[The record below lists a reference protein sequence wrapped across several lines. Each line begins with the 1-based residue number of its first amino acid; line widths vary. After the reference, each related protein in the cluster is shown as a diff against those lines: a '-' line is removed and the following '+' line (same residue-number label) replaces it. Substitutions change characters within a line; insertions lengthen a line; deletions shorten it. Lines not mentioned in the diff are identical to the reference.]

1 MADGYPDGSTSTPP
15 TTAINLGTG
24 RTAVAVYSGYQH
36 ICVLLDNRDLKCWGE
51 GAAAGS
57 GSYFKQEFVPST
69 ALNLGTGLTAVAVSG
84 GSDFTCALL
93 NNGDVKCW
101 GGDNMGQLGDGGP
114 NQINYPPNPSSTNVP
129 PTNAI
134 NLGTGRTAVAISSG
148 DYHACAI
155 LDNGDMTCWGSNS
168 RGQLGSNSGSGQLQ
182 PLLVSGSNSWN
193 TATTPVIWDT
203 HPALPAGMSISGGM
217 ISGTPSVYAKNQ
229 TYTIYANQS
238 GYSTTHEL
246 YFSVDTDNAH
256 TVVENQTI
264 DPIGFHPPFN
274 NGTTCWTVSPGLP
287 GNLSIDSST
296 GEITGSVN
304 GTLTNSTYTVTANH
318 NCSGGS
324 SGNGTTWIPTPPVG
338 IDPYTPRMADYFM
351 LEHDDVIYFDALM
364 SNGRKAVYAFSTVN
378 GTMWNTYDISSINS
392 ATSFPGYDLA
402 KFVGD
407 DLFFTIKNSTSSST
421 YELWVY
427 STSNGTTWRA
437 MQQTSAGYGLA
448 MEVVIGDRL
457 YFSELAWNGG
467 SSFSNFIGVYDTS
480 NHSYWNYSTTMFN
493 HGTGTCDQ
501 PGANFHTVVGDTIYF
516 DACDASQSYGNEMYA
531 FNTVNGSYWRVT
543 DLDNGTDHSWPG
555 KHMHIVIDDVIYFDA
570 QVGNPGTMNAHAL
583 WAYNTSNGT
592 IWLAADVRE
601 PGYHMKSHTNLQTAI
616 NNREPVVIGDTMYF
630 DASASPWTARTS
642 IGSTCTSH
650 AEIYA
655 YNIGNQTAWCVADAG
670 GSGWSGTGHNSDAGQ
685 KMLSLVGDVL
695 LFDAETGST
704 GSGTST
710 RQYSLWAHNLSNGS
724 TWEISTVSTYPD
736 ILTGVGIGFSAF
748 STNNAL
754 YFSASNSTVGREVW
768 GYDVVNQTYWLV
780 NDTCPGSCH
789 GVSGGDFHTLVHQG
803 VFYSPV
809 RISQNGQGEQHILSV
824 FNPVPSSSTSSGG
837 SGSGS
842 GSGSSTGTSTTE
854 TFTFNL
860 QSLADYDGDGLP
872 NDLPSDY
879 DAAEGPTPG
888 LVADTDDDAD
898 GLLDTVETNTGTYV
912 DSSNTGTDPLN
923 PDTDGDG
930 ICDGPNAVAGV
941 CIAGPD
947 TNSGATVITTPV
959 VLVNNSAVS
968 EISPFV
974 TYIFATYGLSPELP
988 TSMQFDASNGSI
1000 WGTPDMLMTNT
1011 TYTMWA
1017 NLSDGTTTSWTF
1029 FLEVLEDLDGDG
1041 MPDVLPGDYNAT
1053 NDPIRTPGLEEDLD
1067 DDGDGYNDTAETDTG
1082 LYLDGNNTGTDP
1094 RDPDTD
1100 DDGICDGPGTVPG
1113 VCTAGPDLT
1122 PFGPPATVVAVNNTM
1137 IPSVPPYYAGSG
1149 LTYEYTPDLPAGL
1162 TIDPNNGFLM
1172 GVPTETIGNTTI
1184 TVYANDT
1191 NGNTYSWD
1199 FTIEVLE
1206 DSDGDGLPDSLP
1218 SDYDGDNDSI
1228 RAPPGLT
1235 EDLDD
1240 DNDGMSDEDEILN
1253 GTEPLNPDTDGDGFC
1268 DGINAVAGVCFAGP
1282 DPYPND
1288 ANLPLDTDG
1297 DGLPDDDSGWTGPP
1311 YADDDD
1317 DNDGFPDA
1325 SEDACGSD
1333 SLDASSIPADMD
1345 GDTICDGDDDDMDG
1359 DGIENVNETGDLG
1372 VPPGSSPT
1380 NPDTDGD
1387 GICDGPESPVTS
1399 NCTAGPDMFPLDPS
1413 AWEDT
1418 DGDGYP
1424 NELFPPSNST
1434 PPLEE
1439 DLDDDNDGWSDIDEA
1454 NCGSDPVNAS
1464 DMPVDENGDGICDVL
1479 DLDWDDD
1486 GIPNVNETD
1495 TGVYVDESD
1504 TGTDPWN
1511 PDTDGDGFCD
1521 GPFAVMNGT
1530 EMICAAG
1537 PDPFPHDPNM
1547 PMDTDG
1553 DGLPNELPEDYI
1565 GNLVEDTD
1573 DDNDGYSDVS
1583 ELNCD
1588 SDPLDATSTPTNDL
1602 DGDGLCDAEDPDVD
1616 GDGLSNETEL
1626 AEGSPTSYMNA
1637 DTDGDG
1643 VCDGPSA
1650 PALPADICV
1659 AGPDAFPDDAAAWL
1673 DTDGDGDPDELVD
1686 GITTDL
1692 VLDTD
1697 DDNDGWLDE
1706 GELACGTDPK
1716 DVMSTP
1722 FDGDDDGICDVLDTQ
1737 TLGYTI
1743 NGVEAEMFEAYVN
1756 QSDFILIP
1764 NLTGMEPGLWT
1775 IEPALPAGL
1784 SFSGTARSGE
1794 TGIISGI
1801 PTEASPMQNYTVTA
1815 DNGRVNKSFT
1825 FGLGVLNDFD
1835 GDRVPDEPS
1844 LTGLEE
1850 DLDDDNDGHSD
1861 IIELKCGTDPVN
1873 QTSIPDVDEEG
1884 NCIEGRYAEDDSDD
1898 GNGFLMCLMPLCLIL
1913 LLALLLFALLFRDKV
1928 ILMGPEPENTTS
1940 DPAFLSGEGTK
1951 ADPFVLKP
1959 VKALKAGSTVEA
1971 KETISIV
1978 NMSPEIR
1985 VNLLDL
1991 AESTNDKRFRMYEV
2005 DGTSEEPGF
2014 NLDADDEGRLRL
2026 RFVFDDSDD
2035 PTYPGGTYEGL
2046 LKLGKA
2052 SVYLSW
2058 TVDVKEDKRMMNKIR
2073 KEQEAAEKAEK
2084 EAKEAEEKAKAE
2096 AEAKEAEEKA
2106 KAEAEAKAAEEKAA
2120 KEAEKKAK
2128 AEEKAAAAA
2137 LAKKEKEEAAAKKKE
2152 EAAAKKAAA
2161 AEEKAAKEAE
2171 EAEAKAKAEAE
2182 AKAAEEKAAKEAEK
2196 KAKAEE
2202 KAAAAALAKKEK
2214 EEAAAKKKEEAEA
2227 KAAAAKKAKEE
2238 EEAKKKAEAEA
2249 KAAEKAAKEAEK
2261 KAKAEEKAAAA
2272 AAAKKAKE
2280 EEEAKKKAEAEAKA
2294 AKEAEE
2300 KAKAEAEAASKK
2312 KAEKKPATTKE
2323 AKKQEELQRVKQ
2335 RAKTIDFKVIGE
2347 AESSELKSEVKK
2359 GATTLEVAN
2368 AKDFAESGSA
2378 EINDAKGSNIIAW
2391 TGKDGNTLTGVSGV
2405 TRVFAAKA
2413 VLMVKDDL
2421 QVIKGI
2427 GPFIEEKLNA
2437 LGITTYRQL
2446 ANMTAKLETQVNEAI
2461 EFFPGRVK
2469 RDQWVA
2475 QAKILLGMDAKL
2487 DEKALKQAEELE
2499 RVAQKAEGI
2508 DFGVLG
2514 VASASEADDLQKI
2527 KGIGPFIAEKL
2538 NALGIYKF
2546 SQLANMTSEIEEEVN
2561 VAIEF
2566 FPGRVKRDEWA
2577 KQAKEFAKD

>member
-1 MADGYPDGSTSTPP
+1 
-15 TTAINLGTG
+15 
-24 RTAVAVYSGYQH
+24 
-36 ICVLLDNRDLKCWGE
+36 
-51 GAAAGS
+51 
-57 GSYFKQEFVPST
+57 
-69 ALNLGTGLTAVAVSG
+69 
-84 GSDFTCALL
+84 
-93 NNGDVKCW
+93 
-101 GGDNMGQLGDGGP
+101 
-114 NQINYPPNPSSTNVP
+114 
-129 PTNAI
+129 
-134 NLGTGRTAVAISSG
+134 
-148 DYHACAI
+148 
-155 LDNGDMTCWGSNS
+155 
-168 RGQLGSNSGSGQLQ
+168 
-182 PLLVSGSNSWN
+182 
-193 TATTPVIWDT
+193 
-203 HPALPAGMSISGGM
+203 
-217 ISGTPSVYAKNQ
+217 
-229 TYTIYANQS
+229 
-238 GYSTTHEL
+238 
-246 YFSVDTDNAH
+246 
-256 TVVENQTI
+256 
-264 DPIGFHPPFN
+264 
-274 NGTTCWTVSPGLP
+274 
-287 GNLSIDSST
+287 
-296 GEITGSVN
+296 
-304 GTLTNSTYTVTANH
+304 
-318 NCSGGS
+318 
-324 SGNGTTWIPTPPVG
+324 
-338 IDPYTPRMADYFM
+338 
-351 LEHDDVIYFDALM
+351 
-364 SNGRKAVYAFSTVN
+364 
-378 GTMWNTYDISSINS
+378 
-392 ATSFPGYDLA
+392 
-402 KFVGD
+402 
-407 DLFFTIKNSTSSST
+407 
-421 YELWVY
+421 
-427 STSNGTTWRA
+427 
-437 MQQTSAGYGLA
+437 
-448 MEVVIGDRL
+448 
-457 YFSELAWNGG
+457 
-467 SSFSNFIGVYDTS
+467 
-480 NHSYWNYSTTMFN
+480 
-493 HGTGTCDQ
+493 
-501 PGANFHTVVGDTIYF
+501 
-516 DACDASQSYGNEMYA
+516 
-531 FNTVNGSYWRVT
+531 
-543 DLDNGTDHSWPG
+543 
-555 KHMHIVIDDVIYFDA
+555 
-570 QVGNPGTMNAHAL
+570 
-583 WAYNTSNGT
+583 
-592 IWLAADVRE
+592 
-601 PGYHMKSHTNLQTAI
+601 
-616 NNREPVVIGDTMYF
+616 MYF
-630 DASASPWTARTS
+630 T
-642 IGSTCTSH
+642 
-650 AEIYA
+650 
-655 YNIGNQTAWCVADAG
+655 
-670 GSGWSGTGHNSDAGQ
+670 
-685 KMLSLVGDVL
+685 
-695 LFDAETGST
+695 
-704 GSGTST
+704 
-710 RQYSLWAHNLSNGS
+710 
-724 TWEISTVSTYPD
+724 
-736 ILTGVGIGFSAF
+736 
-748 STNNAL
+748 
-754 YFSASNSTVGREVW
+754 
-768 GYDVVNQTYWLV
+768 
-780 NDTCPGSCH
+780 H
-789 GVSGGDFHTLVHQG
+789 G
-803 VFYSPV
+803 
-809 RISQNGQGEQHILSV
+809 ISQNGIQYILGV

-842 GSGSSTGTSTTE
+842 GSGGSTGTGATE

-872 NDLPSDY
+872 NDLPGDY

-898 GLLDTVETNTGTYV
+898 GLLDTVETDTGTYV
-912 DSSNTGTDPLN
+912 DSSDTGTDPLN

-930 ICDGPNAVAGV
+930 ICDGPIAVPGV

-947 TNSGATVITTPV
+947 TNNGATVVDTPI
-959 VLVNNSAVS
+959 VLLNNSDVD
-968 EISPFV
+968 EIAPFYPA
-974 TYIFATYGLSPELP
+974 TGATYGLSPDLP

-1000 WGTPDMLMTNT
+1000 WGTPDMVMANT

-1017 NLSDGTTTSWTF
+1017 NLSDGTSTSWTF

-1113 VCTAGPDLT
+1113 VCVAGPDLT

-1149 LTYEYTPDLPAGL
+1149 LTYEVMPDLPAGL
-1162 TIDPNNGFLM
+1162 TIDPSNGFLM
-1172 GVPTETIGNTTI
+1172 GVPTETIGNTTF
-1184 TVYANDT
+1184 TVYANHSDGT
-1191 NGNTYSWD
+1191 SYSWD

-1206 DSDGDGLPDSLP
+1206 DSDGDGSPDSLP
-1218 SDYDGDNDSI
+1218 ADYDGDNDSI

-1288 ANLPLDTDG
+1288 SNLPLDTDG
-1297 DGLPDDDSGWTGPP
+1297 DGLPDDDSDWTGPP
-1311 YADDDD
+1311 YADLDD
-1317 DNDGFPDA
+1317 DNDGYPDV

-1333 SLDASSIPADMD
+1333 SLDANSIPDDMD

-1359 DGIENVNETGDLG
+1359 DGIENVNETGDTT
-1372 VPPGSSPT
+1372 VPPGSSPI

-1439 DLDDDNDGWSDIDEA
+1439 DLDDDNDGWSDIDEV
-1454 NCGSDPVNAS
+1454 NCGSDPVDAS
-1464 DMPVDENGDGICDVL
+1464 DMPVDLNGDGICDVL

-1486 GIPNVNETD
+1486 GIPNANETD
-1495 TGVYVDESD
+1495 TGIYVDASD

-1521 GPFAVMNGT
+1521 GPFAVYEDT

-1626 AEGSPTSYMNA
+1626 AEGSLTSYMNA

-1650 PALPADICV
+1650 PALPAGICV

-1697 DDNDGWLDE
+1697 DDNDGWEDVD
-1706 GELACGTDPK
+1706 ELACGTNTK
-1716 DVMSTP
+1716 DDMSTP

-1743 NGVEAEMFEAYVN
+1743 NGNESEMFEAYVN
-1756 QSDFILIP
+1756 QSDFILMP

-1794 TGIISGI
+1794 TGIITGI
-1801 PTEASPMQNYTVTA
+1801 PTEASPMTNYTVTA
-1815 DNGRVNKSFT
+1815 DNGRVNISFT
-1825 FGLGVLNDFD
+1825 FGLGVLNDTD
-1835 GDRVPDEPS
+1835 GDRLPDEPS
-1844 LTGLEE
+1844 LTGLET
-1850 DLDDDNDGHSD
+1850 DLDDDNDGHLD
-1861 IIELKCGTDPVN
+1861 EIEVKCGSDPVD
-1873 QTSIPDVDEEG
+1873 QTSVPNVDEDG
-1884 NCIEGRYAEDDSDD
+1884 NCIEGKYAEDDNDD
-1898 GNGFLMCLMPLCLIL
+1898 GNGFLMCLMPFCLIL
-1913 LLALLLFALLFRDKV
+1913 LLALLLLALLFRDKV

-2005 DGTSEEPGF
+2005 DGTTEEPGF
-2014 NLDADDEGRLRL
+2014 NLEADDEGRLRL

-2058 TVDVKEDKRMMNKIR
+2058 TVDVKEDKRKMNKIR

-2152 EAAAKKAAA
+2152 ETAAKKAKA

-2182 AKAAEEKAAKEAEK
+2182 AKAAE
-2196 KAKAEE
+2196 
-2202 KAAAAALAKKEK
+2202 
-2214 EEAAAKKKEEAEA
+2214 
-2227 KAAAAKKAKEE
+2227 
-2238 EEAKKKAEAEA
+2238 
-2249 KAAEKAAKEAEK
+2249 EKAAKEAEK

-2300 KAKAEAEAASKK
+2300 KAKAEAAAKK

-2378 EINDAKGSNIIAW
+2378 EINDAKGSTIIAW

-2469 RDQWVA
+2469 RDQWVN
-2475 QAKILLGMDAKL
+2475 QAKILLGMDVKL

-2499 RVAQKAEGI
+2499 RIAQKAEGI

-2577 KQAKEFAKD
+2577 KQAKEFDSN